1 MSTSNL
7 TPLPAKSGLSAA
19 EQLAKAASCS
29 VDKPQLACQKTVN
42 VGVFFDGTNNNDKRD
57 RSEKGH
63 SNIAKLYSSHRD
75 DPREGF
81 YRLYIPG
88 VGTAFEEIGELT
100 ESSEGKAYAKGGD
113 SRIAWALIQVLNS
126 IRFTFDGRR
135 LLEADEAKAAIKDTN
150 QLATYWALSNSKRQA
165 WFKRQVKKLEEVIVN
180 KKPKIVQL
188 NVSVFGF
195 SRGAAEARA
204 FCHWLVDCCEGNGTY
219 LAGVPIKIQ
228 FLGIFDTVASV
239 GLADSFPIPVQG
251 LMDWADGSM
260 EILPQVQR
268 CVHYVAA
275 NEIRAS
281 FPLSCARNG
290 KSYPANVLEQ
300 VFPGAHSNIGG
311 GYGPGEQGRSKAG
324 IEHLLSNI
332 PLLNMYRE
340 AVKAGVPLKPLS
352 ALKPEIQQD
361 FKISEPLRLA
371 FNAYVKY
378 SAIKT
383 AKVEDMLDGHMRF
396 YRRYK
401 AQIGKNESKL
411 INVKD
416 QDKLDLDEASKD
428 FERDA
433 AKIRLEALHYIPDYD
448 LKRIKNDYIDIET
461 ILPNDVLDFFLQ
473 YVHDSHAGFYLAGA
487 VTKYDKEME
496 KKRVKAKAKALSGLY
511 NIYYKPDYDNPMNTS
526 YVNKYKLT
534 ESEYINNQLTKWER
548 KVLACK
554 GSDFPLMS
562 DQDQWDML
570 QGMGVVVRANTTT
583 RREGSGYFRRRNVF
597 DKS

>member
-1 MSTSNL
+1 MSTINL
-7 TPLPAKSGLSAA
+7 SPLPAKSGLSVI
-19 EQLAKAASCS
+19 EQLAKATACS

-42 VGVFFDGTNNNDKRD
+42 VGIFFDGTNNNDQRD
-57 RSEKGH
+57 RPEKGH
-63 SNIAKLYSSHRD
+63 SNIAKLFSSYSD
-75 DPREGF
+75 DQKNSFFR
-81 YRLYIPG
+81 YYIPG
-88 VGTAFEEIGELT
+88 VGTTFEEIGELT
-100 ESSEGKAYAKGGD
+100 ESSDGKAYAKGGD
-113 SRIAWALIQVLNS
+113 SRIAWAVIQVLNS
-126 IRFTFDGRR
+126 VRRAFDTKR
-135 LLEADEAKAAIKDTN
+135 LLEVDEAKTAIKETN
-150 QLATYWALSNSKRQA
+150 ELATVWALSNTKRQA
-165 WFKRQVKKLEEVIVN
+165 WFKKQVKKLEEVIAN
-180 KKPKIVQL
+180 KKPKIIQL
-188 NVSVFGF
+188 NISVFGF

-204 FCHWLVDCCEGNGTY
+204 FCHWLVDCCEGNGAY

-251 LMDWADGSM
+251 LMDWADGTM

-290 KSYPANVLEQ
+290 KAYPANVLEQ
-300 VFPGAHSNIGG
+300 VYPGAHSNIGG

-383 AKVEDMLDGHMRF
+383 AKVEDMLDAHMRY

-411 INVKD
+411 TEVKD
-416 QDKLDLDEASKD
+416 QDKLDLDEAAKD
-428 FERDA
+428 FEKEA
-433 AKIRLEALHYIPDYD
+433 AKIKIEGLHYIPDYD
-448 LKRIKNDYIDIET
+448 PSRIKNDYIDVET
-461 ILPNDVLDFFLQ
+461 ILPKDVLDFFVQ

-496 KKRVKAKAKALSGLY
+496 KKRIKDKASALSLVY
-511 NIYYKPDYDNPMNTS
+511 KKYYQPNNAKSVNTG
-526 YVNKYKLT
+526 YVNKHQLSEY
-534 ESEYINNQLTKWER
+534 EYINNQLTKWER
-548 KVLACK
+548 KVLASRM
-554 GSDFPLMS
+554 GEFPLMS
-562 DQDQWDML
+562 DQDQWDLL
-570 QGMGVVVRANTTT
+570 QGMGIVVRANTAT
-583 RREGSGYFRRRNVF
+583 RREGTGYFRRRVVF